1 MGIASKFE
9 NFIYALHIP
18 DDKIAKIA
26 DRYKQITKRLN
37 NDFWDENSEKEH
49 SLYVGSYGRD
59 TETKTSDIDMLF
71 WLPYKKHSQYNSY
84 CGNGQSALLQDV
96 KESIKKTYS
105 QTDIRAD
112 GQVIVVDF
120 SDGICFEVVPCFE
133 NNDGSFEY
141 PDTND
146 SGSWKTTNPRPEI
159 QTIKDKNKEWNKNL
173 KRLCRMARAW
183 KDEFGV
189 PIGGLLIDTLAHNF
203 LENWEYKNE
212 SYSCYHWMIRDF
224 FEYLK
229 NQNKEQKYW
238 HAVGS
243 NQKIYRIGKFE
254 NKAKKAYELS
264 LKAIEFEEE
273 KNEEKANEKWS
284 EIFGNIFIKEDKL
297 VKFSNKNYRNTE
309 EFIENQF
316 NIDIR
321 YILEIDCNVTQNGFR
336 ILNLLYMLSEKI
348 NLLPKNKLEFKIIK
362 NTVVG
367 NYDIYWKVLNRGDEA
382 KRRDEIRG
390 QIIKGDKT
398 KIEHTKFKG
407 NHLVECYI
415 VQNNVVVARDRI
427 DVPIIEE

>member
-9 NFIYALHIP
+9 NFIYTLRIP
-18 DDKIAKIA
+18 DDKIAKIS

-37 NDFWDENSEKEH
+37 NDFWNKNSEKEH

-71 WLPYKKHSQYNSY
+71 WLPYEKYSQYSNYS
-84 CGNGQSALLQDV
+84 GNGQSALLQDV
-96 KESIKKTYS
+96 KESIRKTYS

-133 NNDGSFEY
+133 NNDGSFIH
-141 PDTND
+141 PN
-146 SGSWKTTNPRPEI
+146 SNNGGSWKRTDPIPEI
-159 QTIKDKNKEWNKNL
+159 KTIKDENNEWNKNL

-243 NQKIYRIGKFE
+243 NQKIYRKGKFE
-254 NKAKKAYELS
+254 SKAQKAYYAS
-264 LKAIEFEEE
+264 LEAIEYEDKGHEAAAD
-273 KNEEKANEKWS
+273 KKWK
-284 EIFGNIFIKEDKL
+284 EIFGTIFLRENNSTKSLNEK
-297 VKFSNKNYRNTE
+297 YRNTE
-309 EFIENQF
+309 EFIENKF
-316 NIDIR
+316 DIDIR
-321 YILEIDCNVTQNGFR
+321 FDLEIDCNVTQNGFR
-336 ILNLLYMLSEKI
+336 PFKLLNMLARKI
-348 NLLPKNKLEFKIIK
+348 NLLPKKKLEFEIIK
-362 NTVVG
+362 NTAVG
-367 NYDIYWKVLNRGDEA
+367 DYDIYWKVLNRGDEA
-382 KRRDEIRG
+382 KKRDEIRG

>member
-1 MGIASKFE
+1 MDIANKFK
-9 NFIYALHIP
+9 NFIYTLRIP
-18 DDKIAKIA
+18 DDKIAKIS

-71 WLPYKKHSQYNSY
+71 WLPYEKYSQYNNYSE
-84 CGNGQSALLQDV
+84 NGQSALLQDV
-96 KESIKKTYS
+96 KESIRKTYS

-133 NNDGSFEY
+133 NNDGSFIH
-141 PDTND
+141 PN
-146 SGSWKTTNPRPEI
+146 SNNGGSWKRTNPRPEI
-159 QTIKDKNKEWNKNL
+159 KTIKDKNNEWNKNL

-183 KDEFGV
+183 KDEHSV
-189 PIGGLLIDTLAHNF
+189 PMGGLLIDTFAHNF
-203 LENWEYKNE
+203 LESREYKNK
-212 SYSCYHWMIRDF
+212 SYSHYHWMIRDF

-229 NQNKEQKYW
+229 NQNKAQKYW
-238 HAVGS
+238 YAVGS
-243 NQKIYRIGKFE
+243 NQKIYRKGKFE
-254 NKAKKAYELS
+254 SKAQKAYNAS
-264 LKAIEFEEE
+264 LEAIEHENKGHEVAAD
-273 KNEEKANEKWS
+273 KKWK
-284 EIFGNIFIKEDKL
+284 EIFGTIFLRENNLTKSLNEK
-297 VKFSNKNYRNTE
+297 YRNTE
-309 EFIENQF
+309 EFIENKF
-316 NIDIR
+316 DIDIR
-321 YILEIDCNVTQNGFR
+321 FDLEIDCNVTQNGFR
-336 ILNLLYMLSEKI
+336 PFKLSDMLAERKI
-348 NLLPKNKLEFKIIK
+348 LLPKKKLEFEIIK
-362 NTVVG
+362 NTTVG
-367 NYDIYWKVLNRGDEA
+367 DHDIYWKVLNRGDEA
-382 KRRDEIRG
+382 KKRDEIRG

>member
-9 NFIYALHIP
+9 NFIYTLRIP
-18 DDKIAKIA
+18 DDKIAKIS

-37 NDFWDENSEKEH
+37 NDFWNKNSEKEH

-71 WLPYKKHSQYNSY
+71 WLPYEKYSQYSNYS
-84 CGNGQSALLQDV
+84 GNGQSALLQDV
-96 KESIKKTYS
+96 KESIRKTYS

-133 NNDGSFEY
+133 NNDGSFIH
-141 PDTND
+141 PN
-146 SGSWKTTNPRPEI
+146 SNNGGSWKRTDPIPEI
-159 QTIKDKNKEWNKNL
+159 KTIKDENNEWNKNL

-243 NQKIYRIGKFE
+243 NQKIYRKGKFE
-254 NKAKKAYELS
+254 SKAQKAYYAS
-264 LKAIEFEEE
+264 LEAIEYEDKGHEAAAD
-273 KNEEKANEKWS
+273 KKWK
-284 EIFGNIFIKEDKL
+284 EIFGTIFLRENNSTKSLNEK
-297 VKFSNKNYRNTE
+297 YRNTE
-309 EFIENQF
+309 EFIENKF
-316 NIDIR
+316 DIDIR
-321 YILEIDCNVTQNGFR
+321 FDLEIDCNVTQNGFR
-336 ILNLLYMLSEKI
+336 PFKLLNMLARKI
-348 NLLPKNKLEFKIIK
+348 NLLPKKKLEFEIIK
-362 NTVVG
+362 NTAVG
-367 NYDIYWKVLNRGDEA
+367 DYDIYWKVLNRGDEA
-382 KRRDEIRG
+382 KKRDEIRG

-398 KIEHTKFKG
+398 KIEHTKLKAT
-407 NHLVECYI
+407 I
-415 VQNNVVVARDRI
+415 
-427 DVPIIEE
+427 

>member
-1 MGIASKFE
+1 MDIANKFK
-9 NFIYALHIP
+9 NFIYTLRIP
-18 DDKIAKIA
+18 DDKIAKIS

-71 WLPYKKHSQYNSY
+71 WLPYEKYSQYNNYSE
-84 CGNGQSALLQDV
+84 NGQSALLQDV
-96 KESIKKTYS
+96 KESIRKTYS

-133 NNDGSFEY
+133 NNDGSFIH
-141 PDTND
+141 PN
-146 SGSWKTTNPRPEI
+146 SNNGGSWKRTNPRPEI
-159 QTIKDKNKEWNKNL
+159 KTIKDKNNEWNKNL

-183 KDEFGV
+183 KDEHSV
-189 PIGGLLIDTLAHNF
+189 PMGGLLIDTFAHNF
-203 LENWEYKNE
+203 LESREYKNK
-212 SYSCYHWMIRDF
+212 SYSHYHWMIRDF

-229 NQNKEQKYW
+229 NQNKAQKYW
-238 HAVGS
+238 YAVGS
-243 NQKIYRIGKFE
+243 NQKIYRKGKFE
-254 NKAKKAYELS
+254 SKAQKAYNAS
-264 LKAIEFEEE
+264 LEAREHETKGQEVAAD
-273 KNEEKANEKWS
+273 KKWK
-284 EIFGNIFIKEDKL
+284 EIFGTIFLRENNLTKSLNEK
-297 VKFSNKNYRNTE
+297 YRNTE
-309 EFIENQF
+309 EFIENKF
-316 NIDIR
+316 DIDIR
-321 YILEIDCNVTQNGFR
+321 FDLEIDCNVTQNGFR
-336 ILNLLYMLSEKI
+336 PFKLSDMLAERKI
-348 NLLPKNKLEFKIIK
+348 LLPKKKLEFEIIK
-362 NTVVG
+362 NTTVG
-367 NYDIYWKVLNRGDEA
+367 DHDIYWKVLNRGDEA
-382 KRRDEIRG
+382 KKRDEIRG

>member
-1 MGIASKFE
+1 MDIANKFK
-9 NFIYALHIP
+9 NFIYTLRIP
-18 DDKIAKIA
+18 DDKIAKIS

-71 WLPYKKHSQYNSY
+71 WLPYEKYSQYNNYSE
-84 CGNGQSALLQDV
+84 NGQSALLQDV
-96 KESIKKTYS
+96 KESIRKTYS

-133 NNDGSFEY
+133 NNDGSFIH
-141 PDTND
+141 PN
-146 SGSWKTTNPRPEI
+146 SNNGGSWKRTNPRPEI
-159 QTIKDKNKEWNKNL
+159 KTIKDKNNEWNKNL

-183 KDEFGV
+183 KDEHSV
-189 PIGGLLIDTLAHNF
+189 PMGGLLIDTFAHNF
-203 LENWEYKNE
+203 LERREYKNK
-212 SYSCYHWMIRDF
+212 SYSHYHWMIRDF

-229 NQNKEQKYW
+229 NQNKAQKYW
-238 HAVGS
+238 YAVGS
-243 NQKIYRIGKFE
+243 NQKIYRKGKFE
-254 NKAKKAYELS
+254 SKAQKAYNAS
-264 LKAIEFEEE
+264 LEAIEHENKGHEVAAD
-273 KNEEKANEKWS
+273 KKWK
-284 EIFGNIFIKEDKL
+284 EIFGTIFLRENNLTKSLNEK
-297 VKFSNKNYRNTE
+297 YRNTE
-309 EFIENQF
+309 EFIENKF
-316 NIDIR
+316 DIDIR
-321 YILEIDCNVTQNGFR
+321 FDLEIDCNVTQNGFR
-336 ILNLLYMLSEKI
+336 PFKLSDMLAERKI
-348 NLLPKNKLEFKIIK
+348 LLPKKKLEFEIIK
-362 NTVVG
+362 NTTVG
-367 NYDIYWKVLNRGDEA
+367 DHDIYWKVLNRGDEA
-382 KRRDEIRG
+382 KKRDEIRG